1 MFHDTTDRLPLDTML
16 FESSVAQAR
25 RADLNECLER
35 GEEAIKPL
43 IELMSSLIHTVKPGP
58 LPRRIAQEIF
68 NVVGFTSNNAVKLP
82 HFTFAL
88 RTYPAQLFI
97 QAVAIATVEAEAEE
111 SWTYFRDLLARPVE
125 LPSLQGAR
133 RGYLPSHLVFRQP
146 LNLVLALA
154 SDSSAASYGLRP
166 IPVHPGGHPMH
177 VHLPEPYFLLLPLVG
192 LNPQMSG
199 FQSESVSYPFNRRAA
214 FLTTPGWVGDA
225 LPVLHPER
233 RYWSGEAL
241 LTLGYWQGHES
252 G

>member
-1 MFHDTTDRLPLDTML
+1 
-16 FESSVAQAR
+16 
-25 RADLNECLER
+25 
-35 GEEAIKPL
+35 
-43 IELMSSLIHTVKPGP
+43 
-58 LPRRIAQEIF
+58 
-68 NVVGFTSNNAVKLP
+68 
-82 HFTFAL
+82 
-88 RTYPAQLFI
+88 
-97 QAVAIATVEAEAEE
+97 
-111 SWTYFRDLLARPVE
+111 
-125 LPSLQGAR
+125 
-133 RGYLPSHLVFRQP
+133 
-146 LNLVLALA
+146 
-154 SDSSAASYGLRP
+154 
-166 IPVHPGGHPMH
+166 MH